1 MVNTPKGL
9 ARPKGPPSREEASAE
24 DGGRESVNAY
34 VPSPV
39 SQGCTLLG
47 LGTWASV
54 PQETLQACPLGHQ
67 VCERASESWNGT
79 RPHTVCSPK
88 QVVLWVCLETSPHP
102 LHHAATPCS
111 RHSIPQPLTLYLP
124 RDGPAHGT
132 GLGHESQTLKMSPLS
147 PNRTLAAMGSLGL
160 IGSS

>member
-47 LGTWASV
+47 LGTGASV
-54 PQETLQACPLGHQ
+54 PRETLQACPLGHQ

-79 RPHTVCSPK
+79 HPHTVCGLK

-102 LHHAATPCS
+102 YTMQQLHVPDTQSPSPPPYIFPGMGQLRA
-111 RHSIPQPLTLYLP
+111 Q
-124 RDGPAHGT
+124 GWV
-132 GLGHESQTLKMSPLS
+132 MSPKH
-147 PNRTLAAMGSLGL
+147 
-160 IGSS
+160 